1 MTNINIIE
9 NKISSVKKYLAILE
23 NYKKY
28 TAKDMSNDLTLK
40 GAVERYLYLATQAT
54 LELGEAFI
62 ALKKLRKP
70 SVYSETFEILKEANI
85 IDNKLAEKLVNMVG
99 FRNAIAHDYEKLDLD
114 IMCDVLQNKLID
126 IENFV
131 NSIEK
136 QF

>member
-1 MTNINIIE
+1 MTNINVIE
-9 NKISSVKKYLAILE
+9 NKISSVKKYLAILKT
-23 NYKKY
+23 YKKH
-28 TAKDMSNDLTLK
+28 TAKDLSGDLTLK

-62 ALKKLRKP
+62 ALRKLRKP
-70 SVYSETFEILKEANI
+70 SIYSETFEILKEADI
-85 IDNKLAEKLVNMVG
+85 IDNELAEKLVNMVG

-126 IENFV
+126 VENFV
-131 NSIEK
+131 KSIEK

>member
-70 SVYSETFEILKEANI
+70 SVYSETFEILKEASV
-85 IDNKLAEKLVNMVG
+85 IDNQLAEKLVNMVG

-114 IMCDVLQNKLID
+114 IVYDVLQNKLID

>member
-1 MTNINIIE
+1 M
-9 NKISSVKKYLAILE
+9 
-23 NYKKY
+23 
-28 TAKDMSNDLTLK
+28 TLK

-62 ALKKLRKP
+62 ALRKLRKP
-70 SVYSETFEILKEANI
+70 SIYSETFEILKEADI
-85 IDNKLAEKLVNMVG
+85 IDNELAEKLVNMVG

-126 IENFV
+126 VENFV
-131 NSIEK
+131 KSIEK

>member
-1 MTNINIIE
+1 MTNINVIE
-9 NKISSVKKYLAILE
+9 NKISSVKISGDFKNLQ
-23 NYKKY
+23 KH
-28 TAKDMSNDLTLK
+28 TAKDLSGDLTLK

-62 ALKKLRKP
+62 ALRKLRKP
-70 SVYSETFEILKEANI
+70 SIYSETFEILKEADI
-85 IDNKLAEKLVNMVG
+85 IDNELAEKLVNMVG

-126 IENFV
+126 VENFV
-131 NSIEK
+131 KSIEK

>member
-28 TAKDMSNDLTLK
+28 TAKDMSGDLTLK

-85 IDNKLAEKLVNMVG
+85 IDNKLTEKLVNMVG

-114 IMCDVLQNKLID
+114 IMYDVLQNKLID